1 MISTIDLEN
10 TYTSGVYSKRSV
22 VFEHGCGALL
32 IDAEGREYIDCTAG
46 YGVANIGHG
55 RPEIAATLVAQ
66 AQRLITCPE
75 IFYNDVRARLL
86 ERLAHLVP
94 QDLTHIFLC
103 NSGTE
108 AIEGALKFA
117 RIATGRT
124 GIVATLRGFHGR
136 TMGALSTTWEPH
148 YREPFVPLVPDVSH
162 IRYNDLA
169 AAEAAVSEQTAAV
182 IIELV
187 QGEGGVHV
195 ANEQYVHGLA
205 ALCRERGALLIVDEV
220 QTGFG
225 RTGRLFACNHYDL
238 RPDIL
243 CLAKSLA
250 GGFPMGA
257 VCLGQHVMESGRITR
272 GIHGST
278 FGGNPLACAAAL
290 TTLDIL
296 EREALPERAAALGNR
311 ALERLLTFRIP
322 LIREVRGRGLLLGI
336 ELSKRAQPFL
346 EALFER
352 GVLALQAGPNVIRL
366 LPPLV
371 ITEEQLERTLD
382 VVEEVLG
389 GQASR
394 VMARET
400 ANMIRKDANSN
411 EVFDSHSSNGARVSA
426 QMNERVSV
434 QMDERV
440 TARVAAEVNERVT
453 AVVNEKVN
461 AESER
466 VTARVTPTI
475 YGRAGEANLGCGDDS
490 GGLRGCEEVSLLH
503 NMLMIPSYSG
513 EEHALAQHLLEQAQQ
528 MGLYACID
536 GAGNFIASTHPHV
549 IDVGIERGIS
559 GVGICEAGREGD
571 GSDHVGFLSIQ
582 DGDGGDPRV
591 PSPRPHHTRPYGDGG
606 DGGDVGEGGEDGGDS
621 GDGGDVGNGG
631 KSGDVGE
638 GGKDGMGRPIVLLGH
653 MDTVRGII
661 PVRLQDGVLYGR
673 GAVDAKGPLAAFLC
687 AAARLAQG
695 GHVGALEHPIVVI
708 GAVEEEA
715 ATSRGARAVLERYRP
730 CACIIGEPSGSQA
743 VTIGYKGRLL
753 VEYCVTRSIQHSAGP
768 QQNSNEVAVAFWHR
782 VQQYAADWNQQHA
795 ADSTFAAL
803 MPSLRSMQSDQ
814 DGLEE
819 QARLFIGFRLPPGY
833 DTTGLRTQLERWAVE
848 DEAQLNFSGEEMA
861 FQTTRTTPLA
871 RAFIASIRATGR
883 RPSFKHKT
891 GTSDMNVVG
900 PVWGQ
905 NILAYGPGDARLD
918 HTPQEHIDISEYIHA
933 IDVLEL
939 VLSELAL
946 RGRVTL

>member
-22 VFEHGCGALL
+22 VFERGCGALL

-55 RPEIAATLVAQ
+55 RSEIAATLAAQ

-94 QDLTHIFLC
+94 QGLTHIFLC

-108 AIEGALKFA
+108 AVEGALKFA

-169 AAEAAVSEQTAAV
+169 AAEAVIGEQTAAV

-195 ANEQYVHGLA
+195 ATEQYVHGLA

-250 GGFPMGA
+250 GGVPMGA
-257 VCLGQHVMESGRITR
+257 VCLGQRVMESGRITR

-311 ALERLLTFRIP
+311 AFERLRTFRTP

-382 VVEEVLG
+382 VVEEVLV
-389 GQASR
+389 GQVMGDGSR
-394 VMARET
+394 V
-400 ANMIRKDANSN
+400 N
-411 EVFDSHSSNGARVSA
+411 ARVTVEVSA
-426 QMNERVSV
+426 G
-434 QMDERV
+434 
-440 TARVAAEVNERVT
+440 VNERVT
-453 AVVNEKVN
+453 VGVNERMS
-461 AESER
+461 AEVSERVTVGANERMRAEVSAGMNER

-475 YGRAGEANLGCGDDS
+475 HECVGEADLWCGGDPFS
-490 GGLRGCEEVSLLH
+490 QQGCEEVSLLR

-513 EEHALAQHLLEQAQQ
+513 EENALAQHLLEQAQQ

-536 GAGNFIASTHPHV
+536 GVGNFIASTDPHV
-549 IDVGIERGIS
+549 IEAEMERGIS
-559 GVGICEAGREGD
+559 GVGICEGGREGD
-571 GSDHVGFLSIQ
+571 VGDHVGLLATRE
-582 DGDGGDPRV
+582 GDVGDPRV
-591 PSPRPHHTRPYGDGG
+591 LSPHPHHTRPYGDGG
-606 DGGDVGEGGEDGGDS
+606 DVREGGEDD
-621 GDGGDVGNGG
+621 GDGEDVGNGG
-631 KSGDVGE
+631 ESGDVEE
-638 GGKDGMGRPIVLLGH
+638 GGGDGMARPIVLLGH
-653 MDTVRGII
+653 MDTVRGNI

-687 AAARLAQG
+687 ATARLAQG

-708 GAVEEEA
+708 GAVEEES
-715 ATSRGARAVLERYRP
+715 ATSRGAHAVVERYRP

-768 QQNSNEVAVAFWHR
+768 QQNSNEAAVAFWHR

-819 QARLFIGFRLPPGY
+819 RARLFIGYRLPPGY
-833 DTTGLRTQLERWAVE
+833 DTAGLRTKLERWAVE
-848 DEAQLNFSGEEMA
+848 DEAQLNFTGEEMA

-883 RPSFKHKT
+883 QPSFKHKT

-905 NILAYGPGDARLD
+905 NILAYGPGDSHLD
-918 HTPQEHIDISEYIHA
+918 HTPQEHIHISEYIHA

-946 RGRVTL
+946 GGRVTP